1 MSHLERTFTDCNGTK
16 RNEVRKFSE
25 SADAWRSSPQVENL
39 NAKGETER
47 FSKLEMG
54 GARIAVKLQS
64 GVSTSD
70 DRSKVQQGK
79 ALREDPS

>member
-1 MSHLERTFTDCNGTK
+1 MHEDR
-16 RNEVRKFSE
+16 
-25 SADAWRSSPQVENL
+25 AL
-39 NAKGETER
+39 NAKEETER

-64 GVSTSD
+64 GVSTSE

-79 ALREDPS
+79 ALGENPS

>member
-1 MSHLERTFTDCNGTK
+1 MQRNKNGTK
-16 RNEVRKFSE
+16 SE
-25 SADAWRSSPQVENL
+25 NVLSQQMHEDRAL
-39 NAKGETER
+39 NAKEETER

-64 GVSTSD
+64 GVSTSE

-79 ALREDPS
+79 ALGENPS